1 MSPLCPQ
8 ASSGHSLGTCAGI
21 GVGVG
26 VGGLLMVV
34 GLALLLRGYRRVRQ
48 RHALEH
54 GALTEQLLATE
65 QQCMELEMEG
75 PYACHYLLLRS
86 HISAFACSF
95 N

>member
-1 MSPLCPQ
+1 MKFLTAVCTPDSVSPLCPQ

-26 VGGLLMVV
+26 VGGLFVVV
-34 GLALLLRGYRRVRQ
+34 GLVLLLRGFRRMRQ

-65 QQCMELEMEG
+65 HQRMELELEG
-75 PYACHYLLLRS
+75 GVMPS
-86 HISAFACSF
+86 
-95 N
+95 